1 MLACRATPPVA
12 PLGVAHVEGELGP
25 RRRGVGPLPHG
36 LVVTTGDDAFAA
48 GTETPRRT
56 PGLCR
61 SAAQRS
67 AGRGT
72 ITLARRRPGQSVT
85 QNRPRTGASDY
96 HSDNTARPRSTAGVW
111 GVRKFISRKA
121 PYLTGS
127 CFLPPSA
134 CRHGAG
140 PVGGLA
146 GQRNSGSYLHEYR
159 RGEPGSSKGH
169 SHVK

>member
-1 MLACRATPPVA
+1 MCWHVGRHPVA
-12 PLGVAHVEGELGP
+12 ALGVAHVDGELGP

-72 ITLARRRPGQSVT
+72 ITLARRPVNQYAEPTKNGRQRLPQR
-85 QNRPRTGASDY
+85 Q
-96 HSDNTARPRSTAGVW
+96 HSPAQKHRRGMGRSKVHQPQ
-111 GVRKFISRKA
+111 A

-127 CFLPPSA
+127 SFLPPSA

-146 GQRNSGSYLHEYR
+146 GPRNSVSYFHEYR
-159 RGEPGSSKGH
+159 RGKPGSSKGR